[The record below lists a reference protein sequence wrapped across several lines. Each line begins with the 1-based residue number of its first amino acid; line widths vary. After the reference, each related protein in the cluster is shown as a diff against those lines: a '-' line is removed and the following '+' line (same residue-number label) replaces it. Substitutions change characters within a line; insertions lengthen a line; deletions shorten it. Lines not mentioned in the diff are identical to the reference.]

1 MTFYGNGVVE
11 ANQDRKQ
18 GSICDESISFR
29 FKYHMKQSIDA
40 SRWYVICT
48 KPKEEDRTAQNLAAW
63 QVETFSPKIRKEQIN
78 AFTGKAVYYR
88 QSLFPRYL
96 FARFDA
102 DKMLHK
108 IMYSRGVQKVVSF
121 NNTPLA
127 VEDEIVSLI
136 QSRVDEDGFVK
147 LGNDLTRGDQVLIS
161 NGAMTGIKGIFD
173 RSMNNNRRVMILL
186 EAINYQGSI
195 IVERNLVSETQP
207 LTL

>member
-1 MTFYGNGVVE
+1 
-11 ANQDRKQ
+11 
-18 GSICDESISFR
+18 
-29 FKYHMKQSIDA
+29 MKKSIDG
-40 SRWYVICT
+40 SRWYVIFT

-78 AFTGKAVYYR
+78 AFTGKAVHYR
-88 QSLFPRYL
+88 QPLFPRYL
-96 FARFDA
+96 FARFDV

-108 IMYSRGVQKVVSF
+108 ITYSRGVQKVVSF

-136 QSRVDEDGFVK
+136 QSRVDQDGFVK

-161 NGAMTGIKGIFD
+161 NGSMTGIKGIFD
-173 RSMNNNRRVMILL
+173 RTMNNNRRVMILL

-195 IVERNLVSETQP
+195 IVERNLVSENSATHSVI
-207 LTL
+207 